1 MSVARAFLSASFA
14 TPRGTRVV
22 TGSLTRR
29 STATNSGSRSGPC
42 ERAATSSTGASAS
55 VWKN

>member
-14 TPRGTRVV
+14 TPGTRGTRVI

-29 STATNSGSRSGPC
+29 STATTSGFPGRTDAT
-42 ERAATSSTGASAS
+42 ERLQAARGSA
-55 VWKN
+55 